1 MIGLTARQLELLR
14 FIRGYQ
20 IANGGVSPTL
30 VECAAGIGIQS
41 KSMIHTMLASMEER
55 GAVRTLRGKVRAI
68 DIIETPAIPSI
79 NGVPLYAVPLIATR
93 STKFSSHDFR
103 GEHL

>member
-14 FIRGYQ
+14 FIRGFQ

-55 GAVRTLRGKVRAI
+55 GAVRTLRGKARAI
-68 DIIETPAIPSI
+68 EIIETPSIPSI
-79 NGVPLYAVPLIATR
+79 SGVPLYAVPLVATR
-93 STKFSSHDFR
+93 FATFSQER
-103 GEHL
+103 L

>member
-30 VECAAGIGIQS
+30 VECAAGLGVFS
-41 KSMIHTMLASMEER
+41 TNTIHVHLTALEER
-55 GAVRTLRGKVRAI
+55 GAIRRLPRQSRAI
-68 DIIETPAIPSI
+68 EIIEIIETPTIPSI
-79 NGVPLYAVPLIATR
+79 NGAPLYAVPLVATR
-93 STKFSSHDFR
+93 STTFSQER
-103 GEHL
+103 L

>member
-20 IANGGVSPTL
+20 IAKGGVSPTL
-30 VECAAGIGIQS
+30 KQCAAAVGLRNRGGAHAILKRLS
-41 KSMIHTMLASMEER
+41 ER
-55 GAVRTLRGKVRAI
+55 GAVRVQADRRLQI
-68 DIIETPAIPSI
+68 EIIEAPAIPSI
-79 NGVPLYAVPLIATR
+79 NGVPLYAVPRAATG
-93 STKFSSHDFR
+93 STKFSSHDLR